1 MKRRAKSED
10 PKATARQALLERA
23 SIGVFFVGFAAILV
37 VLHTPFLRLPYF
49 WDELGQFVPAALDIF
64 QHGDWIPKTT
74 LPNVHPPGVM
84 AYLALTW
91 KIFGYSIPATRVA
104 MLLMASAGVLFS
116 FLLAIR
122 LARNTSGA
130 PAFAAAAFLLATP
143 MFYTQS
149 MMAELDMPAM
159 VFTALALLLFLN
171 NRIVA
176 CVAACTALV
185 LVKETGISTPFVL
198 ALWLM
203 FREKRIRESLYFL
216 APAAALG
223 FWLVIL
229 HRATGHW
236 LGNEEFAKYNVSDS
250 LQLGHILGSL
260 WRRGYFLLVADGL
273 WIGAIV
279 LIAGWRALRGRD
291 WAIVL
296 LVGGAQILLVSILG
310 GASLDRYTM
319 PAYPVLYAAIAVA
332 GSTLAVSW
340 RWVTRVSMIGALIA
354 GLWWN
359 PPYPFS
365 FENNLAMTDFVS
377 LQQSAAFYLDDRAPN
392 ARIASAWPFTDEL
405 RRPEFGYVHRPMK
418 VEQIEDFRIESLAAL
433 DHHKIDILVV
443 YCRVWALDGGALDI
457 AWLKNYLDR
466 VWGIHRQATPDQIR
480 GALGFVPVIRWERRG
495 QWIEIYL
502 PESAVAKAGSPSIF
516 AAATDLQHR

>member
-1 MKRRAKSED
+1 VSKRASHYG
-10 PKATARQALLERA
+10 ATA
-23 SIGVFFVGFAAILV
+23 IFFCGFAAILAI
-37 VLHTPFLRLPYF
+37 LHASFLNLPYF
-49 WDELGQFVPAALDIF
+49 WDELGQFVPASLDIF

-91 KIFGYSIPATRVA
+91 RIFGYSIPATRIA
-104 MLLMASAGVLFS
+104 MLLMAAAGVLFS

-122 LARNTSGA
+122 LAHKAPGA
-130 PAFAAAAFLLATP
+130 PAFAAAAFLLVTP

-149 MMAELDMPAM
+149 MMAQLDMPAM
-159 VFTALALLLFLN
+159 VFTALALLLFLD
-171 NRIVA
+171 NRIIA

-185 LVKETGISTPFVL
+185 LMKETGISTPLVL

-216 APAAALG
+216 APAIALG
-223 FWLVIL
+223 AWLVIL
-229 HRATGHW
+229 HRATGSW
-236 LGNEEFAKYNVSDS
+236 VGNEAFAKYNVSDS
-250 LQLGHILGSL
+250 LQIGHILGSL
-260 WRRGYFLLVADGL
+260 WRRAYFLFVADGL

-279 LIAGWRALRGRD
+279 MFAGWRALRGRD
-291 WAIVL
+291 WNIAF
-296 LVGGAQILLVSILG
+296 LVAGAQILLVSILG

-319 PAYPVLYAAIAVA
+319 PAFPILYAAMAVA
-332 GSTLAVSW
+332 GSTLPVSW
-340 RWVTRVSMIGALIA
+340 RWVTRVAMIVALGI

-377 LQQSAAFYLDDRAPN
+377 LQQNAAAYLDAHNPN

-405 RRPEFGYVHRPMK
+405 RRPEFGYVHRPLK
-418 VEQIEDFRIESLAAL
+418 IEQIEDFRIESIATL

-443 YCRVWALDGGALDI
+443 YCRVWALDGGALDF
-457 AWLKNYLDR
+457 AWLRSYLDHY
-466 VWGIHRQATPDQIR
+466 WGVHRQATPAQIR
-480 GALGFVPVIRWERRG
+480 GALGFVPVIRWDRRG

-502 PESAVAKAGSPSIF
+502 PESVMAQ
-516 AAATDLQHR
+516 TR

>member
-1 MKRRAKSED
+1 MSK
-10 PKATARQALLERA
+10 RA
-23 SIGVFFVGFAAILV
+23 SSSSATGIFFCGFAALLV
-37 VLHTPFLRLPYF
+37 LLHLPFWSLPYF
-49 WDELGQFVPAALDIF
+49 WDELGQFVPASLDIF

-91 KIFGYSIPATRVA
+91 KIFGYSIPATRIA
-104 MLLMASAGVLFS
+104 MLLMAAAGALFS

-122 LARNTSGA
+122 LSNNTPGA
-130 PAFAAAAFLLATP
+130 PAFAAAAFLIATP

-159 VFTALALLLFLN
+159 VFTALALLLFLDD
-171 NRIVA
+171 RIVA

-185 LVKETGISTPFVL
+185 MMKETGISTPFVL

-203 FREKRIRESLYFL
+203 FREKRVRESLYFL
-216 APAAALG
+216 VPAIALG
-223 FWLVIL
+223 LWLIVL

-236 LGNEEFAKYNVSDS
+236 FGNEEFTKYNVSDS
-250 LQLGHILGSL
+250 LQIGHILGSL
-260 WRRGYFLLVADGL
+260 YRRVYFLFFADGL

-279 LIAGWRALRGRD
+279 LFLGWRALRGRD
-291 WAIVL
+291 WGIAFLIA
-296 LVGGAQILLVSILG
+296 GAQILLVSILG

-319 PAYPVLYAAIAVA
+319 PAYPVLYAAMAVA
-332 GSTLAVSW
+332 GSSLSVTW
-340 RWVTRVSMIGALIA
+340 RWTTRVAMVGSLIA

-377 LQQSAAFYLDDRAPN
+377 LQQSAASYLDQHASN
-392 ARIASAWPFTDEL
+392 ARVASAWPFTDEL
-405 RRPEFGYVHRPMK
+405 RRTEFGYVHRPFK
-418 VEQIEDFRIESLAAL
+418 VEQIEDFRLESITSV
-433 DHHKIDILVV
+433 DPHKIDILVV

-457 AWLKNYLDR
+457 AWLRNYLDR
-466 VWGIHRQATPDQIR
+466 VWGIHRQATREQIR
-480 GALGFVPVIRWERRG
+480 HALGFAPVIRWERRG

-502 PESAVAKAGSPSIF
+502 PESVMAKSDSRSIV